1 MWFIRRLIGLKR
13 FLESKKGFTLIEII
27 ITMAIIGIV
36 SAVAI
41 PNFSKWKEKH
51 EIDGQAQ
58 KVYFDL
64 MLARTTAIKS
74 NNDVRVTFNLTANT
88 YTVHEDSNSD
98 GVVDTGENF
107 KNALLENDVQ
117 FAYNVGI
124 SDTDGNAVTS
134 AVSFSGAQV
143 VVFDSRGQAN
153 SSGSALLLHENDIG
167 ISDDRARLISVLQA
181 TGGVDYWK
189 YSAADTPTWK

>member
-1 MWFIRRLIGLKR
+1 MLLKRRLKGLER

-27 ITMAIIGIV
+27 VTMAIIGIV

-41 PNFSKWKEKH
+41 PNFSRWKEKH

-64 MLARTTAIKS
+64 ALARTAAVKT
-74 NNDVRVTFNLTANT
+74 NNDVRVTFNLVANT
-88 YTVHEDSNSD
+88 YTVHEDNNSD
-98 GVVDTGENF
+98 GAVNAGENL
-107 KNALLENDVQ
+107 KNAMLENNVQ

-124 SDTDGNAVTS
+124 SDTDGNVVTS
-134 AVSFSGAQV
+134 AVSFGGAQV

-153 SSGSALLLHENDIG
+153 SSGSALLLHLNDIG
-167 ISDDRARLISVLQA
+167 ITDDRARLISVLQA

-189 YSAADTPTWK
+189 YSAADNPTWK

>member
-1 MWFIRRLIGLKR
+1 MLLIRRLKGLKR

-36 SAVAI
+36 SAIAI

-64 MLARTTAIKS
+64 MLARTTAVKS
-74 NNDVRVTFNLTANT
+74 NNNVQVTFNLVANT
-88 YTVHEDSNSD
+88 YKIHEDSNDNGVED
-98 GVVDTGENF
+98 GGENL
-107 KNALLENDVQ
+107 KNAVLENNVQ

-124 SDTDGNAVTS
+124 SDTDGNTVTS
-134 AVSFSGAQV
+134 AVSFGGAQV
-143 VVFDSRGQAN
+143 VVFDSRGQAS
-153 SSGSALLLHENDIG
+153 SSGSVLLLHLNDIG
-167 ISDDRARLISVLQA
+167 ISDGRARLISVLQA

-189 YSAADTPTWK
+189 YSAADNPPWK

>member
-1 MWFIRRLIGLKR
+1 MLRIRNFKKLKS

-36 SAVAI
+36 SAIAI

-51 EIDGQAQ
+51 EIEGQAQ

-64 MLARTTAIKS
+64 MLARTAAIKS
-74 NNDVRVTFNLTANT
+74 NNDVRVTFNLVANT
-88 YTVHEDSNSD
+88 YTVHEDSNND
-98 GVVDTGENF
+98 GVADAGENF
-107 KNALLENDVQ
+107 KNAILENDVQ

-134 AVSFSGAQV
+134 AVSFNGAQV
-143 VVFDSRGQAN
+143 VVFDSRGQAD
-153 SSGSALLLHENDIG
+153 STGKVLLLHQNDIG
-167 ISDDRARLISVLQA
+167 VTDDRARLISVLQA

-189 YSAADTPTWK
+189 YSAADSPPWR

>member
-1 MWFIRRLIGLKR
+1 MSRIRSFKGLKR

-36 SAVAI
+36 SAIAI

-51 EIDGQAQ
+51 EVDSQAQ

-74 NNDVRVTFNLTANT
+74 NNNVRATFNLVADT
-88 YTVHEDSNSD
+88 YTIHEDSNSD
-98 GVVDTGENF
+98 GVVDAGENF
-107 KNALLENDVQ
+107 KTAILENNVQ

-134 AVSFSGAQV
+134 AVSFGGAQV

-153 SSGSALLLHENDIG
+153 SSGSVLILHQNDIG
-167 ISDDRARLISVLQA
+167 ITDNRARLISVLQA
-181 TGGVDYWK
+181 TGSVDYWK
-189 YSAADTPTWK
+189 YSAADNPTWK

>member
-1 MWFIRRLIGLKR
+1 MLLIRRLKGLKR

-36 SAVAI
+36 SAIAI

-64 MLARTTAIKS
+64 MLARTTAVKS
-74 NNDVRVTFNLTANT
+74 NNNVRVTFNLVANT
-88 YTVHEDSNSD
+88 YKIHEDSNDNGVED
-98 GVVDTGENF
+98 GGENL
-107 KNALLENDVQ
+107 KNAVLENNVQ

-124 SDTDGNAVTS
+124 SDTDGNTVTS
-134 AVSFSGAQV
+134 AVSFGGAQV
-143 VVFDSRGQAN
+143 VVFDSRGQAS
-153 SSGSALLLHENDIG
+153 SSGSVLLLHLNDIG
-167 ISDDRARLISVLQA
+167 ISDGRARLISVLQA

-189 YSAADTPTWK
+189 YSAADNPPWK

>member
-1 MWFIRRLIGLKR
+1 MSLIRRLKRLQR
-13 FLESKKGFTLIEII
+13 FLESNKGFTLIELI

-36 SAVAI
+36 SAIAI

-64 MLARTTAIKS
+64 MLARTAAVKS
-74 NNDVRVTFNLTANT
+74 NNDVRVTFNLVANT
-88 YTVHEDSNSD
+88 YTIHEDND
-98 GVVDTGENF
+98 GDGTVDAGENL
-107 KNALLENDVQ
+107 KNAALENNVQ

-124 SDTDGNAVTS
+124 TDTDGNAVTS
-134 AVSFSGAQV
+134 AVSFGGDQE
-143 VVFDSRGQAN
+143 VVFDSRGQA
-153 SSGSALLLHENDIG
+153 SATGKILLLHLNDIG
-167 ISDDRARLISVLQA
+167 VTDDRARLISVLQA

-189 YSAADTPTWK
+189 YSAADNPPWN

>member
-1 MWFIRRLIGLKR
+1 MLFIRRLTGLKR

-51 EIDGQAQ
+51 QIDGQAQ

-74 NNDVRVTFNLTANT
+74 NNNVRATFNLVANT
-88 YTVHEDSNSD
+88 YTIHEDSNSD
-98 GVVDTGENF
+98 GVVDASENL
-107 KNALLENDVQ
+107 KNAVLENNVQ
-117 FAYNVGI
+117 FAYNVGV
-124 SDTDGNAVTS
+124 SDIDNNVVTS

-143 VVFDSRGQAN
+143 VVFDSRGQA
-153 SSGSALLLHENDIG
+153 SSTGKILLLHLNDIG
-167 ISDDRARLISVLQA
+167 ITNDRARLISVLQA

-189 YSAADTPTWK
+189 YSAADNPTWK

>member
-1 MWFIRRLIGLKR
+1 MLRIRSFIELKR

-27 ITMAIIGIV
+27 VTMAIIGIV
-36 SAVAI
+36 SAIAV
-41 PNFSKWKEKH
+41 PNFSRWKERH

-64 MLARTTAIKS
+64 MLARTAAVKS
-74 NNDVRVTFNLTANT
+74 NNEVRVTFDLVANT

-98 GVVDTGENF
+98 GVVDAGENF
-107 KNALLENDVQ
+107 KNALLENNMQ
-117 FAYNVGI
+117 FAYNVGV

-134 AVSFSGAQV
+134 AVSFGGAQV

-153 SSGSALLLHENDIG
+153 SSGSALLLHLNDIG
-167 ISDDRARLISVLQA
+167 VTNDRARLISVLQA

-189 YSAADTPTWK
+189 YSATDNPTWE